1 MQLKTTASDGRVLL
15 ISGVPPAVEGDAAI
29 LVVTDETQRERDER
43 SQREFATNAA
53 HELRTPLA
61 AIVTAIEMLQT
72 GAKNEPAVRDEFL
85 ELIERESD
93 RLTRLTRA
101 LLLVARSELG
111 IPDELRSTV
120 RLRDVL
126 DDLARRIPLQEGV
139 VAKIDCPHAL
149 LLAAN
154 ADLVEQA
161 LINLALNAAQHTPAG
176 SITFRGREKGN
187 DVLIEIA
194 DTGNGIPY
202 RDQRRIF
209 NRFYRADGQGPG
221 GFGLGLSIARET
233 VGVLGGEI
241 ELESEPGVGTTVRI
255 RLPLVKQQQA
265 A

>member
-1 MQLKTTASDGRVLL
+1 
-15 ISGVPPAVEGDAAI
+15 
-29 LVVTDETQRERDER
+29 VVTDETQRERDER

-85 ELIERESD
+85 ELIGRESE

-101 LLLVARSELG
+101 LLLVARSERGGPSQLA
-111 IPDELRSTV
+111 STV
-120 RLRDVL
+120 RLRAVF
-126 DDLARRIPLQEGV
+126 DDLAGRVPLQEGV
-139 VAKIDCPHAL
+139 VTEIDCPQDL
-149 LLAAN
+149 LLEAN

-161 LINLALNAAQHTPAG
+161 LINLALNAAQHTRAG
-176 SITFRGREKGN
+176 SITFRGRENGN
-187 DVLIEIA
+187 EVLIEIA
-194 DTGNGIPY
+194 DTGHGIPY

-209 NRFYRADGQGPG
+209 NRFHRPDGEEPG

-233 VGVLGGEI
+233 VEVLGGEI
-241 ELESEPGVGTTVRI
+241 ELESEPGVGTTVRV
-255 RLPLVKQQQA
+255 RLPLAQQQA